1 LDLVVMGGG
10 EIEGEPDLLGEQEIA
25 LGAGEDQLLEFG
37 EIGSENCVDGGAWV
51 EKEIGDTAGNA

>member
-1 LDLVVMGGG
+1 MGGG